1 MFKFNK
7 LAVACTVAALA
18 TTATPAL
25 AAPYT
30 PPSVNSEATVRLY
43 DAIELLK
50 VSDIDFGTV
59 IRDASYAGGSSI
71 AMDATGAT
79 DCASVTGM
87 SCTGVTTAGAFTIQG
102 DSGSDMSVTFG
113 SANFNAATN
122 VLTLNN
128 AGNTA
133 SVDLTLQFA
142 GMVQDAGLNTFSVTG
157 SGSADPLTIYG
168 SLAVPDSTTA
178 PNGVYSSTFS
188 LTADYK

>member
-1 MFKFNK
+1 MFKFNT
-7 LAVACTVAALA
+7 LAAACSVVALA
-18 TTATPAL
+18 TVATPAM

-71 AMDATGAT
+71 AMASDGTT
-79 DCASVTGM
+79 DCATVTGM
-87 SCTGVTTAGAFTIQG
+87 SCTGATTAGEFTIKG

-113 SANFNAATN
+113 STNFNAATN

-133 SVDLTLQFA
+133 SVPLTLQFA
-142 GMVQDAGLNTFSVTG
+142 GMAQDAGLNTFAVTG
-157 SGSADPLTIYG
+157 SGSADPITIYG
-168 SLAVPDSTTA
+168 SLAVPDSATA
-178 PNGVYSSTFS
+178 PNGVYSSTFT